1 MSFRLLELIN
11 VAGFWQLVKC
21 FSITTYCYL
30 VRSKFSCIKIES
42 SAYIAFD
49 QHNLITTFDKNVMIT

>member
-21 FSITTYCYL
+21 FSITTYCL
-30 VRSKFSCIKIES
+30 NSPALKSKVALTLLLINIIES
-42 SAYIAFD
+42 L
-49 QHNLITTFDKNVMIT
+49 HLIKT